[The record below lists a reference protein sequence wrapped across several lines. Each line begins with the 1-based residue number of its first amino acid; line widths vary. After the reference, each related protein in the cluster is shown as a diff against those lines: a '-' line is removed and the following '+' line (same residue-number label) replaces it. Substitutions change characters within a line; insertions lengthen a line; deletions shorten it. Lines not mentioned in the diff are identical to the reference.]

1 MPRPHFSAKYRL
13 WGEWL
18 KNANPNSSYTKR
30 IIRLHQLFP
39 DRSLKQLRSL
49 KLSEVDPSLKPISE
63 LSLDDVKKRK
73 ISFHIIRKMQ
83 PTDKS
88 KGLSLREA
96 VKDYNLNN
104 AFGNKITE
112 KDVIQT
118 MGNYIR
124 KGKRGRYEFNPNGKL
139 ELRHGIYSNGKY
151 IKVTISKEKERLIV
165 KEYQNDLQKALNGH
179 PSMSR
184 EKFMEK
190 WKKKTIKD
198 AKGNKIELEAD
209 IVKIRED
216 MERRGDNY
224 VVTISG

>member
-1 MPRPHFSAKYRL
+1 
-13 WGEWL
+13 
-18 KNANPNSSYTKR
+18 
-30 IIRLHQLFP
+30 
-39 DRSLKQLRSL
+39 
-49 KLSEVDPSLKPISE
+49 
-63 LSLDDVKKRK
+63 
-73 ISFHIIRKMQ
+73 MQ

-88 KGLSLREA
+88 KGMSLREA

-104 AFGNKITE
+104 AFGNRITE
-112 KDVIQT
+112 KDVIQA

-124 KGKRGRYEFNPNGKL
+124 KGKRSRYEFNPNGKL

-151 IKVTISKEKERLIV
+151 TTVVISKEKERQIV

-179 PSMSR
+179 PNMSR

-190 WKKKTIKD
+190 WQGKTVKD

-216 MERRGDNY
+216 MDRRGDNY